1 MHVIHSVLS
10 FELENSIVYPF
21 DRDRA
26 SSIIDIVSFNTI
38 ISHCSCISD
47 VKNKVIT
54 HKVI

>member
-1 MHVIHSVLS
+1 MHVIQSVLS

-54 HKVI
+54 LIY